1 MDAERNIRWKLS
13 LLFTKRIRWFLK
25 KIERKRGRKRERDR
39 QREGGSNAIKNIR
52 TDLALP
58 LELALSRSAVV
69 PKEVNWTDRS
79 FEGTDEVSKRA
90 RLVDESGEDE

>member
-1 MDAERNIRWKLS
+1 MVLN
-13 LLFTKRIRWFLK
+13 
-25 KIERKRGRKRERDR
+25 KIERKRGRERERQTER
-39 QREGGSNAIKNIR
+39 GGGSNAIKNIR

-58 LELALSRSAVV
+58 LELALPRLAVV